1 MELNVRYK
9 YFIPILLVT
18 MFMVGQKMFRRL
30 FADRIIVLPGLLTG
44 LNAPI

>member
-30 FADRIIVLPGLLTG
+30 FADRIIVLPSSPIG